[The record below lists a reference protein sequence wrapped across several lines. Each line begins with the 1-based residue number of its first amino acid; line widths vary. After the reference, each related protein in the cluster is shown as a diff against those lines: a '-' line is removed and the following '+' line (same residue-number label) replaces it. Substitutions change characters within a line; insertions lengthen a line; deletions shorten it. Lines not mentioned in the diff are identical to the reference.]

1 MTSINPPLGGKD
13 VAARA
18 RLAGLTVNDVLRA
31 APGAGTVFNCFGI
44 DTCCGGALPLGE
56 VTTRHRLDLTAILDE
71 LNQGSSG
78 SCCIR

>member
-44 DTCCGGALPLGE
+44 DTCCGGGLPLEAAAEAAG
-56 VTTRHRLDLTAILDE
+56 VAFDDLATALVPALE
-71 LNQGSSG
+71 AAS
-78 SCCIR
+78 